1 MGICDGSHSSHF
13 SSSNFT
19 STLKSYEKEEEYLP
33 GEQYFDQKV
42 DINLDPQIFPPTNN
56 IRDKIELFFS
66 LINIKNPNKTY
77 SFAITIINNV
87 KLNILNYLGDLENRT
102 GKNIDF
108 GKTFAVDYYFQREQC
123 LIIESKINNKNT
135 GNKKNLILSNL
146 IRSPGNK
153 TKIYFEG
160 LGELIIN
167 FKQKRQ
173 TSYQNQISS
182 FQFSFNLQNGIFN
195 KYNSGIF
202 FILYDGEKHPLYKSQ
217 EFFVRNNFIKSNII
231 NISSDLLCPYDN
243 RNSPIFL
250 KLFCPHLLP
259 KKPIGEAVFTL
270 SNLEFNLHNDEL
282 SKIDLNSQKY
292 GYLGPI
298 QINYDQTKKLTFVDY
313 LSKGMQ
319 INLDIAIDYTA
330 SNNENPIPL
339 HNIDG
344 RYENDYEKAIESCG
358 SIIAFYDFDQLFPV
372 YGFGGIPKGMGYPL
386 NMVSHCV
393 NINFNEDPNIKG
405 INNIIKAYRQSIGRV
420 ILSGPTCFTPIIDK
434 VISEIK
440 YDLENN
446 QEENHYYI
454 LLILTDGCI
463 NDMPQTRDKIV
474 EASYL
479 PLSIIIVG
487 IGNADFTLMKELDG
501 DEKPLRNFRGELRKR
516 DIVQFVKFEDF
527 KRNNAI
533 NYGTDLTEEVLKEI
547 PTQVEEYFEKCGKFY
562 E

>member
-1 MGICDGSHSSHF
+1 MGTCE
-13 SSSNFT
+13 SSSNH
-19 STLKSYEKEEEYLP
+19 SNGKVKEKEETYLP
-33 GEQYFDQKV
+33 GEQYFNKIV
-42 DINLDPQIFPPTNN
+42 DINPNISPLSNN
-56 IRDKIELFFS
+56 SRDKVELFFS
-66 LINIKNPNKTY
+66 LINISNPNLTY
-77 SFAITIINNV
+77 SFVITIINNV
-87 KLNILNYLGDLENRT
+87 KLNIHTYLGELENRT
-102 GKNIDF
+102 GKNIEF

-123 LIIESKINNKNT
+123 LIIESKINNNNT
-135 GNKKNLILSNL
+135 GNKKTLTLSSL

-153 TKIYFEG
+153 AKIYFEG
-160 LGELIIN
+160 VGELIIN
-167 FKQKRQ
+167 FKQKKVRE
-173 TSYQNQISS
+173 TPSQNQISS
-182 FQFSFNLQNGIFN
+182 FQFSFNFQNEIFN
-195 KYNSGIF
+195 RYNSGIF
-202 FILYDGEKHPLYKSQ
+202 FVIYDGEKHPLYKSQ
-217 EFFVRNNFIKSNII
+217 EFFVRNKFIQSNIV
-231 NISSDLLCPYDN
+231 NISSDSLCPYDN
-243 RNSPIFL
+243 KNSPIFL
-250 KLFCPHLLP
+250 KLFCPPLLP
-259 KKPIGEAVFTL
+259 KKPIGEAIFTL
-270 SNLEFNLHNDEL
+270 SHLEFNLNNDQL
-282 SKIDLNSQKY
+282 SKVELNSQKY

-298 QINYDQTKKLTFVDY
+298 QINYDQTIKLTFVDY

-344 RYENDYEKAIESCG
+344 VHENDYEKAIESCG

-372 YGFGGIPKGMGYPL
+372 YGFGGIPQGMGYAP
-386 NMVSHCV
+386 NMVSHCF

-405 INNIIKAYRQSIGRV
+405 INNIIKAYRQSLGRV
-420 ILSGPTCFTPIIDK
+420 TLAGPTHFTPIIDK

-463 NDMPQTRDKIV
+463 NDMQQTCDKIV

-487 IGNADFTLMKELDG
+487 IGNADFSLMDILDG
-501 DEKPLRNFRGELRKR
+501 DKNPLKNSRGELRKR

-527 KRNNAI
+527 KKNNAI
-533 NYGTDLTEEVLKEI
+533 DYGTDLTEEVLKEI
-547 PTQVEEYFEKCGKFY
+547 PIQVEEYFEKCGKFY